1 MGDIVLF
8 SPFGFVSAS
17 CCLSVSHDAR
27 ITHMRERLFLVLGL
41 KALPSAQQS
50 ARNKP
55 QPTTNREQLQACL
68 ALPRCEGGRQKSKSQ
83 EMNL

>member
-8 SPFGFVSAS
+8 SPFGFLSAS

-27 ITHMRERLFLVLGL
+27 IT
-41 KALPSAQQS
+41 PSFRTVICS
-50 ARNKP
+50 
-55 QPTTNREQLQACL
+55 EQT
-68 ALPRCEGGRQKSKSQ
+68 SKSQ

>member
-8 SPFGFVSAS
+8 STFGFVSAS

-27 ITHMRERLFLVLGL
+27 ITPFFRT
-41 KALPSAQQS
+41 AICS
-50 ARNKP
+50 
-55 QPTTNREQLQACL
+55 EQD
-68 ALPRCEGGRQKSKSQ
+68 SKSQ

>member
-27 ITHMRERLFLVLGL
+27 ITHIRERLFLVLGL
-41 KALPSAQQS
+41 KAPPFRTAICS
-50 ARNKP
+50 
-55 QPTTNREQLQACL
+55 EQT
-68 ALPRCEGGRQKSKSQ
+68 SKSQ

>member
-27 ITHMRERLFLVLGL
+27 ITPSFRTAICSEQTSTDDKPRAIASLLGIAEVRRR
-41 KALPSAQQS
+41 KTKVKI
-50 ARNKP
+50 ARNEFIE
-55 QPTTNREQLQACL
+55 PT
-68 ALPRCEGGRQKSKSQ
+68 
-83 EMNL
+83 